1 MFPFL
6 DFGAVAFVL
15 FAGFGFGLLLG
26 WALKDKGS
34 RTSFDDDGG
43 ELVPLEPSVAD
54 VDPRNRFEDG
64 RLADVIPLPRRRKA
78 G

>member
-15 FAGFGFGLLLG
+15 FAGFGLGVLLG
-26 WALKDKGS
+26 WALRDRES
-34 RTSFDDDGG
+34 RPSHDGDGG
-43 ELVPLEPSVAD
+43 ELAPATRAAGD
-54 VDPRNRFEDG
+54 VRARNRFDDG
-64 RLADVIPLPRRRKA
+64 RLAEIIPFPRRRRA